1 MNHIDVFFLK
11 ILKETYLMTGYKL
24 PMKRFHELKK
34 ELGISDSIIHFRKKT
49 GYIYGLKVKE
59 RKYWY
64 LEKPLSMETIIA
76 LRDKCKIDVSND
88 TIESISLLQQLERRM
103 QILEQKLKRLSE

>member
-1 MNHIDVFFLK
+1 MPD
-11 ILKETYLMTGYKL
+11 YKL
-24 PMKRFHELKK
+24 PIKRFHAIKK

-49 GYIYGLKVKE
+49 GDIYGLRVKE

-64 LEKPLSMETIIA
+64 LDKPLCMEAVIA
-76 LRDKCKIDVSND
+76 LRDKCRIDVGND
-88 TIESISLLQQLERRM
+88 SIESISLLQQLERRI